1 MDKFDR
7 IYALHSVL
15 SNARIPVPKSL
26 LEEKLE
32 CSHATIER
40 IIKVMRLYLDAPI
53 EYDRSA
59 NGYYY
64 DLQSQ
69 QKYELPGLWFNAS
82 ELHALLTTYHLLSH
96 VEPGLLES
104 HISPLKDKINRL
116 LHDENAGDKQLE
128 KRVRLLKMAAR
139 RNNPRHFNTV
149 ASALLKRNRLNIRYL
164 GREKNS
170 ETERSVSPQRLVHYR
185 DNWYLDAWCHKKK
198 QLRTFAIDRILES
211 SIQSEAAKDVSE
223 QELNEH
229 YASAY
234 GIFAGKPKH
243 KAVLRFSKDIARW
256 VADEQWHPQQ
266 NGQYELDGSYTLEIP
281 YGDPRELIMD
291 ILKYGANVEVVSPAI
306 LRGEIAEQLRCAHEQ
321 YIDE

>member
-15 SNARIPVPKSL
+15 STARIPVAKSL

-64 DLQSQ
+64 DLRSQ

-104 HISPLKDKINRL
+104 HKKLLRL
-116 LHDENAGDKQLE
+116 D
-128 KRVRLLKMAAR
+128 
-139 RNNPRHFNTV
+139 
-149 ASALLKRNRLNIRYL
+149 
-164 GREKNS
+164 
-170 ETERSVSPQRLVHYR
+170 
-185 DNWYLDAWCHKKK
+185 
-198 QLRTFAIDRILES
+198 
-211 SIQSEAAKDVSE
+211 
-223 QELNEH
+223 
-229 YASAY
+229 
-234 GIFAGKPKH
+234 
-243 KAVLRFSKDIARW
+243 VLREDS
-256 VADEQWHPQQ
+256 E
-266 NGQYELDGSYTLEIP
+266 E
-281 YGDPRELIMD
+281 PRLIEG
-291 ILKYGANVEVVSPAI
+291 IKKIIS
-306 LRGEIAEQLRCAHEQ
+306 
-321 YIDE
+321 